1 MLVYEECFNTV
12 IITHASLGRI
22 FQYGRVYLH
31 FTYSDIYICYKHSP
45 HLMSIINV
53 TSSMAMSFNRQAAI
67 LGAVRFRR
75 NSVADGLIRFSIH
88 PRLLLSPSQYNS
100 NG

>member
-1 MLVYEECFNTV
+1 
-12 IITHASLGRI
+12 
-22 FQYGRVYLH
+22 
-31 FTYSDIYICYKHSP
+31 
-45 HLMSIINV
+45 MSIINV

-67 LGAVRFRR
+67 SGAVRFRR